1 MTIKH
6 ADTIILGYLI
16 ASMVTLYPLA
26 IVIAPL
32 TVGLGKTSIFTFGL
46 KIAVSI
52 VSCFAIFKAGVIK
65 KSVGTI
71 FIYSFFLLYIL
82 NIIIFAMKNPVFLY
96 SSPVMYVLNL
106 VVNIIIPVLLIK
118 VFEKNSDIIK
128 ATLSFIL
135 FLSPIYL
142 LVTSYFLF
150 YIFNSGNFEV
160 LSDRDSDLYVS
171 PINLAYPASF
181 MGAVFFDKFVNER
194 AISWRGS
201 LFNLSL
207 GLLALAIVVVSGTRG
222 ALVALLFATLL
233 SFFVFNSEVRLK
245 KIVMVVGIA
254 IALASLVFSGSFE
267 FQLLGRIQSL
277 IYLLT
282 SGDFSSEARYQIM
295 YQAYQEWTI
304 RPLFGGSLYL
314 SSSGM
319 YPHNIILDVLLST
332 GVVGFILFS
341 GFILS
346 IFIKLVHLQLSPAM
360 RLIVIG
366 VIVNLVM
373 LSFSQTFIVAYNLF
387 VFLALLSASADSKK
401 VLD

>member
-6 ADTIILGYLI
+6 ADTTLAYLLS
-16 ASMVTLYPLA
+16 AMVVLYPMA
-26 IVIAPL
+26 IVVAPL
-32 TVGLGKTSIFTFGL
+32 TIGLDKTPLFTFGL

-52 VSCFAIFKAGVIK
+52 VSCFAIFNAGVIK

-82 NIIIFAMKNPVFLY
+82 NILIFAMKNPVFLY
-96 SSPVMYVLNL
+96 SSPVMYFLNL
-106 VVNIIIPVLLIK
+106 VVNAIIPILLIK
-118 VFEKNSDIIK
+118 VFEKNPLIIK
-128 ATLSFIL
+128 ATINTILS
-135 FLSPIYL
+135 LSPFYL

-150 YIFNSGNFEV
+150 YLFSSGNFAV
-160 LSDRDSDLYVS
+160 LSNRDSDLYVS

-181 MGAVFFDKFVNER
+181 IGAVFFDKFVNER

-222 ALVALLFATLL
+222 ALVALLFTMLL
-233 SFFVFNSEVRLK
+233 SFFVFNSEVKLK
-245 KIVMVVGIA
+245 KTTLFVGIIIA
-254 IALASLVFSGSFE
+254 IFVSPGNFE
-267 FQLLGRIQSL
+267 FQLLGKLQSL
-277 IYLLT
+277 IYLLS
-282 SGDFSSEARYQIM
+282 SGDFSSEARYQIL

-304 RPLFGGSLYL
+304 SPLFGGSLYL
-314 SSSGM
+314 KSSGM

-332 GVVGFILFS
+332 GTVGFILFA

-346 IFIKLVHLQLSPAM
+346 IFSKLVHLRFSPAM
-360 RLIVIG
+360 RLILLG

-387 VFLALLSASADSKK
+387 LLFSLLSASADNER